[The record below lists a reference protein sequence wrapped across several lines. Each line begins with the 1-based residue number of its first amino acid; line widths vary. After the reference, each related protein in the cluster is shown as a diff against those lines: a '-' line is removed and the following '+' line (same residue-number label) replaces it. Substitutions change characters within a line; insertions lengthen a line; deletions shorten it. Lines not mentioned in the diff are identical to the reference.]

1 MAEESK
7 DKVTIVPSKTLLP
20 QYALDPDF
28 YQAVRNAKPDYTL
41 TEKSVIPPN
50 NGRGFEVK
58 KGQVFRIIQET
69 GPQVVDVALW
79 NLHEPREFFRP
90 EHSFLIEG
98 WFIRENTRLWSDV
111 PYFRP
116 MATCIEDTVG
126 VLEGWHNHLVL
137 GSHCTSEFLEMR
149 SERKGLNS
157 CHLNFLQAIEPFG
170 LAEMNI
176 QDNFCVC
183 MPSRI
188 NDETGKMEIAATR
201 ARPGDYV
208 AFYAEIDLLVAV
220 SVCPMGDGSF
230 AATTPEKV
238 TLRPVGVEILD
249 TGIEPRE
256 FPKRY
261 DWRPHWQGQWN
272 PDLGS
277 GSWSCPK

>member
-1 MAEESK
+1 M
-7 DKVTIVPSKTLLP
+7 KVTIVPSKGLLP

-28 YQAVRNAKPDYTL
+28 YEGIRNATSTYNL
-41 TEKSVIPPN
+41 VEKTVIPPN
-50 NGRGFEVK
+50 NGQGFEVK

-79 NLHEPREFFRP
+79 NLQDPGEIFRP

-116 MATCIEDTVG
+116 MATCIEDT
-126 VLEGWHNHLVL
+126 LEEREGWRNHLVL

-149 SERKGLNS
+149 SGRKGLNS
-157 CHLNFLQAIEPFG
+157 CHVNLLQAIEPFD
-170 LAEMNI
+170 LSEENI

-188 NDETGKMEIAATR
+188 DVETGKMEITATR

-208 AFYAEIDLLVAV
+208 AFYAEIDLLVAI

-238 TLRPVGVEILD
+238 TLRPVGVEIID

-261 DWRPHWQGQWN
+261 NWRPRWQGCWD
-272 PDLGS
+272 PSLGS
-277 GSWSCPK
+277 ES

>member
-20 QYALDPDF
+20 QYSLDPDF
-28 YQAVRNAKPDYTL
+28 YRAVRNAESSYTSIL
-41 TEKSVIPPN
+41 KSVIPPN

-79 NLHEPREFFRP
+79 NLHDPREFFRP

-116 MATCIEDTVG
+116 MATCIEDTVE

-188 NDETGKMEIAATR
+188 NDETGKMEITATK

-249 TGIEPRE
+249 TEIGPRQ

-261 DWRPHWQGQWN
+261 DWRPRWQGQWN

-277 GSWSCPK
+277 GS

>member
-1 MAEESK
+1 MK
-7 DKVTIVPSKTLLP
+7 PTIVPSKGLLP
-20 QYALDPDF
+20 PYALDTTFCDG
-28 YQAVRNAKPDYTL
+28 VRNAKPDYAPI
-41 TEKSVIPPN
+41 EKSVVPPN
-50 NGRGFEVK
+50 NGKGFHVR
-58 KGQVFRIIQET
+58 KGQVFRIVQET

-79 NLHEPREFFRP
+79 NANDVKEFFRP

-98 WFIRENTRLWSDV
+98 WFIIENTRLWSDV

-116 MATCIEDTVG
+116 MATCMEDTVQ
-126 VLEGWHNHLVL
+126 VQEGWRNHLVL

-157 CHLNFLQAIEPFG
+157 CHLNLLQAIEPFG
-170 LAEMNI
+170 LSEENI

-188 NDETGKMEIAATR
+188 NSETGKMEITTTKADA
-201 ARPGDYV
+201 GEFV
-208 AFYAEIDLLVAV
+208 SFYAEIDLLVAV

-230 AATTPEKV
+230 AATTPAKI
-238 TLRPVGVEILD
+238 TLRPVGIEILD
-249 TGIEPRE
+249 SYGDPRE

-261 DWRPHWQGQWN
+261 DWRPHWQGQWA

-277 GSWSCPK
+277 GS

>member
-1 MAEESK
+1 METHSDSK
-7 DKVTIVPSKTLLP
+7 ATIVPSKTLLP
-20 QYALDPDF
+20 PYAFDPDF
-28 YQAVRNAKPDYTL
+28 FEQVRNAKANYRPLENT
-41 TEKSVIPPN
+41 VIPPN
-50 NGRGFEVK
+50 NGKGFSVK
-58 KGQVFRIIQET
+58 KGQIFRIVQVE

-79 NLHEPREFFRP
+79 NLNEPKEIFRP

-98 WFIRENTRLWSDV
+98 WFVGENTRLWSDV

-116 MATCIEDTVG
+116 MATCIEDTVDNQ
-126 VLEGWHNHLVL
+126 VGWHNHLVL

-149 SERKGLNS
+149 SDRKGLNS
-157 CHLNFLQAIEPFG
+157 CHVNFLQAIEPFG
-170 LAEMNI
+170 LSEENI

-188 NDETGKMEIAATR
+188 NDETGKMEITATKAR
-201 ARPGDYV
+201 AGDYV

-230 AATTPEKV
+230 AATTPEKITV
-238 TLRPVGVEILD
+238 RPVGVEILD

-261 DWRPHWQGQWN
+261 DWRPHWRGSWE
-272 PDLGS
+272 PGMGS
-277 GSWSCPK
+277 GS

>member
-1 MAEESK
+1 MPRGTNT
-7 DKVTIVPSKTLLP
+7 KVTIVPSKTLLP
-20 QYALDPDF
+20 QYAFDPAF
-28 YQAVRNAKPDYTL
+28 YDHVREAKANYTL
-41 TEKSVIPPN
+41 AQRAVIPPN
-50 NGRGFEVK
+50 NGQGFEVK
-58 KGQVFRIIQET
+58 KGQLFRIIQET

-79 NLHEPREFFRP
+79 NIHDPREIFRP

-98 WFIRENTRLWSDV
+98 WYIQENTRLWSDV

-116 MATCIEDTVG
+116 MATCIADTLEDP
-126 VLEGWHNHLVL
+126 EGWHNHLVL

-149 SERKGLNS
+149 SGRKGLNS
-157 CHLNFLQAIEPFG
+157 CHVNFLQAIEPFG
-170 LAEMNI
+170 LNEENI

-188 NDETGKMEIAATR
+188 NDETGRMEITATR

-230 AATTPEKV
+230 AATTPEKI

-249 TGIEPRE
+249 MGIEPRK
-256 FPKRY
+256 FPERY
-261 DWRPHWQGQWN
+261 NWRPHWQGRWK
-272 PDLGS
+272 PGMGS
-277 GSWSCPK
+277 ENS